1 MQYTIRKL
9 VTSAFKRAI
18 TQLYAQCLSATR
30 RFQVGNKTGSAP
42 SLKGCISPVRLE
54 WPNRASLPDV
64 KFIREALD
72 PKKSK
77 IKLGI
82 LAEFGLPV
90 GYLEFTLVPV
100 PSLWRVPIER
110 ISYQL

>member
-1 MQYTIRKL
+1 MQYNTRKL

-18 TQLYAQCLSATR
+18 TRLYAQCLSAKR
-30 RFQVGNKTGSAP
+30 QFQVGKKTGSAP

-90 GYLEFTLVPV
+90 GYLEFT
-100 PSLWRVPIER
+100 
-110 ISYQL
+110 